1 MGQFK
6 RYRAWG
12 HKFNYLDVA
21 VVEGDLCCSGI
32 AVAVDPAF
40 AKARELVF
48 PLSSPEKVIC

>member
-6 RYRAWG
+6 RYKAWG
-12 HKFNYLDVA
+12 HKFNYLVVA
-21 VVEGDLCCSGI
+21 IVERDLCCSGI

-40 AKARELVF
+40 AKARELVC